1 MKYDIYMC
9 NGCKKNPFKKDRC
22 TCTKSN
28 DNKESLVFNI
38 FFTSPSIK
46 AKAIQFCID
55 RIVDGKSEKDIF
67 TELKK
72 TEFKIEKKDKKRNN
86 KEITE
91 DIVLKK
97 NIFGEFVVKH
107 IR

>member
-28 DNKESLVFNI
+28 DNKEGLVFNI

-55 RIVDGKSEKDIF
+55 RIIDGKSEKDIF
-67 TELKK
+67 TELKNK
-72 TEFKIEKKDKKRNN
+72 DFKLKEKPQNKENTVLKRN
-86 KEITE
+86 I
-91 DIVLKK
+91 L
-97 NIFGEFVVKH
+97 GEFVVKH
-107 IR
+107 TR